1 MGWGILTIRNFF
13 NIMTIGYRPKG
24 CANYKKKV
32 VTVRVELYG
41 TDEDIQKFVEK
52 LKNEGVSVQG

>member
-1 MGWGILTIRNFF
+1 MTIRNFF

>member
-1 MGWGILTIRNFF
+1 
-13 NIMTIGYRPKG
+13 MTIGYRPKG